1 MLKVAATT
9 TTNPINWYIGD
20 TSTTKRITPTFV
32 YNCPFSGL
40 SPSTADLDYNLIS
53 VTNTGTLAS
62 TSLVA

>member
-1 MLKVAATT
+1 MLTVAATA

-20 TSTTKRITPTFV
+20 TSTYNRITPTFV
-32 YNCPFSGL
+32 YNCHFSWL